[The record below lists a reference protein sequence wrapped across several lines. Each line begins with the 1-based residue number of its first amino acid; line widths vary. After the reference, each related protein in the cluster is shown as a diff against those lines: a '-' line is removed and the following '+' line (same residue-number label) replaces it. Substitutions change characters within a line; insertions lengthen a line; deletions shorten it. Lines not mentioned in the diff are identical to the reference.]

1 MPWNNEK
8 TANVTAEIIA
18 ERRRQVDT
26 EGWTEEHDDKH
37 DGGELA
43 RAGACY
49 ALQAATGEAYA
60 NTETQIGFY
69 RAAGANN
76 EWPWDTRH
84 WKPKNPR
91 RDLIVAAALLIAEI
105 ERLDRQS
112 EREDHH
118 VPAL

>member
-8 TANVTAEIIA
+8 TVNVTAEIIA

-37 DGGELA
+37 NGGELA

-49 ALQAATGEAYA
+49 ALLAATGEHY
-60 NTETQIGFY
+60 TY
-69 RAAGANN
+69 RARRANN

-91 RDLIVAAALLIAEI
+91 RDLIVAAALLVAEI
-105 ERLDRQS
+105 ERLDRLS